1 MQYLTESVVIQN
13 KLGLHARAASVF
25 VNTASKFASKIEVGK
40 NGNNDFVNGK
50 SILGVLCMAVS
61 PGSKIVIRAMGKD
74 AGAAMV
80 ALIEL
85 INNKFGENE

>member
-1 MQYLTESVVIQN
+1 MKHLTESVIIQN
-13 KLGLHARAASVF
+13 KLGLHARAASIF
-25 VNTASKFASKIEVGK
+25 VNTASRFSSKIEIGK

-61 PGSKIVIRAMGKD
+61 PGSSIVIHAMGKD
-74 AGAAMV
+74 AEAAMV

-85 INNKFGENE
+85 INNKFGEEE